1 MMPRTSESIAA
12 DAIESIGFGEQ
23 HTRWLSAL
31 MVAIDADIAR
41 GYGRKAKD
49 LASLGQYLADE
60 CANYLERE
68 RQRLEQELSA
78 ASNQAGE

>member
-1 MMPRTSESIAA
+1 MITRTSESIAG
-12 DAIESIGFGEQ
+12 DAIESLGFGEQ
-23 HTRWLSAL
+23 HSRWLSAL
-31 MVAIDADIAR
+31 MVAIDADITR
-41 GYGRKAKD
+41 GYGRKAKE

-68 RQRLEQELSA
+68 RERLHRELST